1 VDRHREGGHVTR
13 SRGRDLPPHMATLVD
28 RELAKELDGGRLGPV
43 GPLAADDHGPLGS
56 SPPHGRSPYT
66 GKGGKKGMS
75 KTEQR
80 FETLLHEKKKLG
92 TVSGWLYEVVR
103 VGLPAKR
110 ATAKPD
116 FAIRSTGAFGH
127 YGLVIV
133 EVKPESDG
141 KPYFGPR
148 GRLKIKLVAERLA
161 PIGVPVMVAWPSK
174 DTVTGW
180 ALETIEAAS

>member
-1 VDRHREGGHVTR
+1 MHVTT
-13 SRGRDLPPHMATLVD
+13 SRGHALPAHMRELVD
-28 RELAKELDGGRLGPV
+28 RELAKELDGGHRDVKP
-43 GPLAADDHGPLGS
+43 ANATAS
-56 SPPHGRSPYT
+56 KRSPHT
-66 GKGGKKGMS
+66 GTGAKGPGMS
-75 KTEQR
+75 KNEAR
-80 FETLLHEKKKLG
+80 FEAFLQEKKKLG
-92 TVSGWLYEVVR
+92 TVTGWLYEVLR

-133 EVKPESDG
+133 EVKPESEG

-148 GRLKIKLVAERLA
+148 GRLKVKLVAERLA
-161 PIGVPVMVAWPSK
+161 PIGVPVLVAWPSK